1 MSFVI
6 TGATG
11 NLGRLVIEDL
21 LARGVEPGRIVAVG
35 RNVER
40 IADLAAQGVVVRAAD
55 YNDPASLDA
64 AFAGAE
70 RVLLVSGSEVGQ
82 RLAQHQNAIAA
93 IVRSGAGFVAYTSFP
108 HAPTNTIGL
117 AGEHRETEALIA
129 ATGVR
134 HAFLRNSWYLENYL
148 GQIPTYLAHGIA
160 GSARDGR
167 VSAAL
172 RKDFAAAAAAVLVA
186 PPSADRAYE
195 LGSAGFTMS
204 ELAAELSAQTG
215 QAVAYH
221 DLPEEAYVQ
230 LLIGVG
236 LPEPVATMF
245 ADADRGIA
253 EGELFVAGDDLRTL
267 IGRTPTTLADAIR
280 GWLAANPQPAAV

>member
-11 NLGRLVIEDL
+11 NLGRLVVEDL
-21 LARGVEPGRIVAVG
+21 LGRGVEPSQIVAVG
-35 RNVER
+35 RSVER
-40 IADLAAQGVVVRAAD
+40 IADLAARGVIVRPAD
-55 YNDPASLDA
+55 YGDPASLDA

-82 RLAQHQNAIAA
+82 RLAQHRTAVDA

-108 HAPTNTIGL
+108 HAPTNSIGL
-117 AGEHRETEALIA
+117 AGEHRETEALFG
-129 ATGVR
+129 ATGLH

-160 GSARDGR
+160 GSARNGR

-172 RKDFAAAAAAVLVA
+172 RRDFAAAAAAVLVD
-186 PPSADRAYE
+186 PPAGDRAYQ
-195 LGSAGFTMS
+195 LGGAGFTMA

-215 QAVAYH
+215 RDVAYH
-221 DLPEEAYVQ
+221 DLPQEAYVE
-230 LLIGVG
+230 LLLGAG

-253 EGELFVAGDDLRTL
+253 EGELFVAGDDLATL
-267 IGRTPTTLADAIR
+267 IGRAPTSLSDAIR
-280 GWLAANPQPAAV
+280 DWLVANPVPRAA